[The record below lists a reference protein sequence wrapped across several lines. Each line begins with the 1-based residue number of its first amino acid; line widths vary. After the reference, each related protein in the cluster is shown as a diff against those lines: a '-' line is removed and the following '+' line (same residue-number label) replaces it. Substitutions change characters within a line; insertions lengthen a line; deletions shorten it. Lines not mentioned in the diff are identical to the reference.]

1 MLHGC
6 FGCVIMQE
14 KEYKTTEAR
23 RKSIARYKAEKTVS
37 IQAFLPPEYKDKLNK
52 LAESAGVSKAQIL
65 KDAIDTLYNAAFD
78 EQPTEQE

>member
-1 MLHGC
+1 MASFRC
-6 FGCVIMQE
+6 AIMQE

-65 KDAIDTLYNAAFD
+65 KNAIDTLYSAAFD
-78 EQPTEQE
+78 EQQPTEQE